1 MIINIEVHELQ
12 ILNSWTR
19 YSTRGP
25 DTQPVDQI
33 LNQCT
38 RYSTPRTRYST
49 SAPDTQPVHQ
59 ILNQCTRYS
68 TSAPDT
74 QPVHQILNQCT
85 RYSTS
90 APDTQPVHQ
99 ILNQC
104 TRYSTSA
111 PDTQPV
117 YPIFNGK
124 KGENALSEADEH
136 QNMLGISGYRLP
148 QWRVRGMRHACYQ
161 SAALKAQHRQGEGT
175 DNQLKTSNKSMDLCY
190 Q

>member
-1 MIINIEVHELQ
+1 MNC
-12 ILNSWTR
+12 R

-33 LNQCT
+33 LN
-38 RYSTPRTRYST
+38 PWTRYST
-49 SAPDTQPVHQ
+49 SAPDTQPHGPDTQPVHQ

-68 TSAPDT
+68 TS
-74 QPVHQILNQCT
+74 V
-85 RYSTS
+85 
-90 APDTQPVHQ
+90 
-99 ILNQC
+99 
-104 TRYSTSA
+104 

-148 QWRVRGMRHACYQ
+148 QWRVRGIRHACYQ